1 MHGHLH
7 LGFHEKKDKFHI
19 ISAGS
24 YGVKEEE
31 RDTKNAVNL
40 VKIGKESFNF
50 LNMNLNVIC
59 VKPIY
64 INFDA
69 KKSKES
75 PDQPTIDKSK
85 EYICYPYE
93 AKMSI
98 IESIR
103 KCNEEA
109 GEAIRKQDFKKLKK
123 VIVGVKLDIEQG
135 DIIGLDKHLNSLNAV
150 NQKYN
155 LGISFPEIRIFSKA
169 REKILVESSLKNVNE
184 VFVGRRPTINYVM
197 ATMMILNKGKE
208 VTVKARGR
216 AISHAVEVCEV
227 LKNRFLKGTEY
238 KEIEISTD
246 QLEGEDGRSSNISTI
261 KIVLAPPE

>member
-1 MHGHLH
+1 M
-7 LGFHEKKDKFHI
+7 DKHREI
-19 ISAGS
+19 GPHTINDYQNGLVKNVHVSAGNFS
-24 YGVKEEE
+24 PVIANS
-31 RDTKNAVNL
+31 TKFTVWTL
-40 VKIGKESFNF
+40 DKILTTLGQS
-50 LNMNLNVIC
+50 LLTNVIP
-59 VKPIY
+59 K
-64 INFDA
+64 
-69 KKSKES
+69 
-75 PDQPTIDKSK
+75 
-85 EYICYPYE
+85 
-93 AKMSI
+93 
-98 IESIR
+98 
-103 KCNEEA
+103 
-109 GEAIRKQDFKKLKK
+109 
-123 VIVGVKLDIEQG
+123 
-135 DIIGLDKHLNSLNAV
+135 
-150 NQKYN
+150 
-155 LGISFPEIRIFSKA
+155 